1 MLLGEGVLGQ
11 RRLDRHCHNLAA
23 VVRRRPCNFSSTRT
37 AFSWAA
43 PMSSPAWIALS
54 IAAIS
59 RTLVED
65 TWLKTL
71 GVILRHAN

>member
-1 MLLGEGVLGQ
+1 MLLREGVVGQ

-23 VVRRRPCNFSSTRT
+23 VVRRRPYSFSITRT
-37 AFSWAA
+37 ALSRAA

>member
-1 MLLGEGVLGQ
+1 
-11 RRLDRHCHNLAA
+11 
-23 VVRRRPCNFSSTRT
+23 
-37 AFSWAA
+37 
-43 PMSSPAWIALS
+43 MSSPAWIALS